1 MEPVKLTFQQI
12 EILEAFKYDGC
23 KSVKEVIDRVPHGYT
38 FVTNAVKELIEQK
51 LLCRQGHYV
60 YIIAETTYI
69 LTEEERADTIQDRLV
84 VDTTAVPEYKRKI
97 VQDMM
102 FEKRSDIV
110 KATGLSRLM
119 VGLILDEYITKNFR
133 RNDHFYKKFKR

>member
-84 VDTTAVPEYKRKI
+84 VDTTTVPEDKRKI

>member
-1 MEPVKLTFQQI
+1 MEPDKLTFQQI

-84 VDTTAVPEYKRKI
+84 VDTTTVPEDKRKI

>member
-12 EILEAFKYDGC
+12 EVLEAFKYDGC
-23 KSVKEVIDRVPHGYT
+23 KSIKEAIENVPHGST
-38 FVTNAVKELIEQK
+38 FVTNIVKELIEHK
-51 LLCRQGHYV
+51 LLYRQGHYV
-60 YIIAETTYI
+60 YIIAETPYI
-69 LTEEERADTIQDRLV
+69 LTEEERAETIQDRLV
-84 VDTTAVPEYKRKI
+84 VDTTTVPEDKRKI

>member
-12 EILEAFKYDGC
+12 EVLEAFKYDGC
-23 KSVKEVIDRVPHGYT
+23 KSIKEAIENVPHGST
-38 FVTNAVKELIEQK
+38 FVTNIVKELIEHK
-51 LLCRQGHYV
+51 LLYRQGHYV

-84 VDTTAVPEYKRKI
+84 VDTTAVPEDKRKI

-133 RNDHFYKKFKR
+133 RNNHFYNKFKR

>member
-12 EILEAFKYDGC
+12 EVLEAFKYDGC
-23 KSVKEVIDRVPHGYT
+23 KSIKEAIENVPHGST
-38 FVTNAVKELIEQK
+38 FVTNIVKELIEHK
-51 LLCRQGHYV
+51 LLYRQGHYV

-84 VDTTAVPEYKRKI
+84 VDTTTVPENKRKI

-102 FEKRSDIV
+102 FEKRSDIA

>member
-12 EILEAFKYDGC
+12 EVLEAFKYDGC
-23 KSVKEVIDRVPHGYT
+23 KSIKEVIDNVPHGST
-38 FVTNAVKELIEQK
+38 FVTNIVKELIEHK
-51 LLCRQGHYV
+51 LLYRQGHYV
-60 YIIAETTYI
+60 YIIAKTPYV
-69 LTEEERADTIQDRLV
+69 LTEEERAETIQDRLV
-84 VDTTAVPEYKRKI
+84 VDTTTVPEDKRKI

-119 VGLILDEYITKNFR
+119 VGLILDEHITKNFR
-133 RNDHFYKKFKR
+133 RNNHFYNKFKR

>member
-12 EILEAFKYDGC
+12 EVLEAFKYDGC
-23 KSVKEVIDRVPHGYT
+23 KSIKEAIENVPHGST
-38 FVTNAVKELIEQK
+38 FVTNIVKELIEHK
-51 LLCRQGHYV
+51 LLYRQGHYV

-84 VDTTAVPEYKRKI
+84 VDTTTVPEDKRKI

-102 FEKRSDIV
+102 CEKRSDIV

-119 VGLILDEYITKNFR
+119 VGLILDEHITKNFR
-133 RNDHFYKKFKR
+133 RNNHFYNKFKR